1 MSGLNVPVDWR
12 AIAVELGRK
21 LGAKEVELTTVYAQ
35 KDAVEAEL
43 VKLYS
48 ETAADGE
55 GSDAD

>member
-1 MSGLNVPVDWR
+1 MAEREFKEIILEYEARVRLSDMRIKQLEEE
-12 AIAVELGRK
+12 IAAL
-21 LGAKEVELTTVYAQ
+21 
-35 KDAVEAEL
+35 EAEL

>member
-12 AIAVELGRK
+12 MIAADLSSQLGMKQLEIAI
-21 LGAKEVELTTVYAQ
+21 
-35 KDAVEAEL
+35 KDGKIAALEAEL